1 MAEFDWK
8 QLIAPTVGAGLSFLG
23 SVPGLYEANRLRKER
38 ERLLKEGAP
47 DLTPMEREQL
57 AEARQRSYSILAP
70 GYAQEMEN
78 IAQQQAAT
86 LGAAKRAG
94 IGGSNLLN
102 TLSRLNQQGQAAR
115 RNLVMRGE
123 QAQRASKEDLQ
134 NLAMAADARRQGRVQ
149 NWEAKLA
156 AMDAA
161 RRQYNAQAAQAPFQ
175 GALAFMPLGG
185 FKFGT
190 GAAKPDYTIPSEGT
204 PLTYAE
210 NQEYQSQYNRPS
222 ASDNV
227 PRNISYVPSN
237 LRMAPTGLE
246 RELSMMAAPYTGE
259 TEREFLIRNPLK
271 NTSLSPENARM
282 RMQFLNPAPP
292 AYNDVPAFPAPE
304 MGIPSDIRLAP
315 YYNLNR

>member
-23 SVPGLYEANRLRKER
+23 SVPGLSEANRLRKER

-185 FKFGT
+185 FKFG
-190 GAAKPDYTIPSEGT
+190 GVNAPAAPVAPVAVNPYTSSNIYSNPANYGNTFGSKDYGYESTLPF
-204 PLTYAE
+204 P
-210 NQEYQSQYNRPS
+210 
-222 ASDNV
+222 
-227 PRNISYVPSN
+227 
-237 LRMAPTGLE
+237 
-246 RELSMMAAPYTGE
+246 ELS
-259 TEREFLIRNPLK
+259 
-271 NTSLSPENARM
+271 
-282 RMQFLNPAPP
+282 
-292 AYNDVPAFPAPE
+292 
-304 MGIPSDIRLAP
+304 
-315 YYNLNR
+315 